1 MAVYPRSGGTE
12 VPAQPSFPA
21 LEREVLEYWRERDT
35 FLASVRQRPADR
47 EFVFY
52 DGPPFANG
60 LPHYGH
66 IVTGFVKDLVPRY
79 QTMRGKLVE
88 RRFGWDCHG
97 LPAELHSET
106 ELKLSGR
113 RDILEYGVARFNEH
127 CRDVGDAFPARLGVL
142 RQPLGALG
150 RFRQRLPH
158 HGPLLHGE
166 RHVGVQTAL
175 GQGAGLR
182 GLPRRAL
189 FWAAQT
195 PLSQFR
201 DAARQLHP
209 HAPGPGADGRV
220 PAHQAGETDRAEAAR
235 LDDDA
240 VDAAV
245 QPGARGLARTPT
257 TRCWRRAAST

>member
-1 MAVYPRSGGTE
+1 MPAPKAKPYPE
-12 VPAQPSFPA
+12 VEADPSFA
-21 LEREVLEYWRERDT
+21 AIEERVLGYWRANRVFEK
-35 FLASVRQRPADR
+35 SVEQRPAGPKGDN

-79 QTMRGKLVE
+79 QTMRGKTVE

-97 LPAELHSET
+97 LPAELQAEK

-113 RDILEYGVARFNEH
+113 ARH
-127 CRDVGDAFPARLGVL
+127 PQIRHGALQRALPHVGDAVPQGLGVL
-142 RQPLGALG
+142 RHPLGALG

-175 GQGAGLR
+175 GQGPRLR

-189 FWAAQT
+189 FVGGA
-195 PLSQFR
+195 
-201 DAARQLHP
+201 DAALATSRRGSTTP
-209 HAPGPGADGRV
+209 
-220 PAHQAGETDRAEAAR
+220 TAR
-235 LDDDA
+235 
-240 VDAAV
+240 
-245 QPGARGLARTPT
+245 ART
-257 TRCWRRAAST
+257 RR

>member
-1 MAVYPRSGGTE
+1 
-12 VPAQPSFPA
+12 
-21 LEREVLEYWRERDT
+21 
-35 FLASVRQRPADR
+35 
-47 EFVFY
+47 
-52 DGPPFANG
+52 
-60 LPHYGH
+60 
-66 IVTGFVKDLVPRY
+66 
-79 QTMRGKLVE
+79 MRGKMVE

-113 RDILEYGVARFNEH
+113 RDILKYGIARFNEH
-127 CRDVGDAFPARLGVL
+127 CRTSVMQFRQRLGVL

-166 RHVGVQTAL
+166 RHVGLQTAL
-175 GQGAGLR
+175 GQRAGLR

-189 FWAAQT
+189 FLGGADAA
-195 PLSQFR
+195 LAFR
-201 DAARQLHP
+201 DAARQFLP
-209 HAPGPGADGRV
+209 HAPGPGADRRL
-220 PAHQAGETDRAEAAR
+220 PAPPEARRDGRAEAPR

-245 QPGARGLARTPT
+245 QPGARGPSRGRLRADGEGRRALDPRRLLARALRARSSTASS
-257 TRCWRRAAST
+257 RSAASRAPS